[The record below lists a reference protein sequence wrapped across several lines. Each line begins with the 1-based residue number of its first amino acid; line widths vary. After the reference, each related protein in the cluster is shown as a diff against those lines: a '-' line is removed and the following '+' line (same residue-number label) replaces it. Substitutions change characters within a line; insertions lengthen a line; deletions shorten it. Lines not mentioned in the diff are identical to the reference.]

1 MLELS
6 QLAQMIYQKLVVED
20 SDYLASHKPYALA
33 VSGGVDSMAL
43 LRCFEIL
50 QATCGLNFF
59 VIHINH
65 RLRLESEAEQEMMVA
80 YCQERDLDLKVSIWQ
95 HQDDLGGN
103 IEAKARAFRYH
114 AFGKILKDQAS
125 LRLVTAH
132 HSDDQVETGLMR
144 LVHGGHLASFRGMEV
159 LSPLYTYPKA
169 KILRPLLDVEKA
181 SLYDLA
187 RGEGIPYQEDLTN
200 WDKHFQRNR
209 FRQDII
215 PYLERESVN
224 FKAHFRHFQTDLKAL
239 LGLAQPQLNQLL
251 TNLFD
256 QEAGCFRID
265 LEALGQ
271 YSQAEQVLL
280 MEMLFQRCEIPELL
294 AFTRTGMEELVDF
307 LNQGAAQGQWALPG
321 HYVLDKVYQAAFI
334 RLKTRPASYYQ
345 TRPEL
350 SERPLELDKAAIQLE
365 DLSLSW
371 TLAGQEKLQ
380 DTSQSFYLPQSL
392 SDQALTIRHR
402 QAGDYLKLPS
412 GSQQKI
418 RRFFINEK
426 IAQADRQAAW
436 LIVRGQSW
444 VLGIL
449 SQKGQWLYRYPLNGE
464 AAFSQIQ
471 RI

>member
-1 MLELS
+1 MSELS
-6 QLAQMIYQKLVVED
+6 QLAQMIYQKLVAED
-20 SDYLASHKPYALA
+20 SDYLASHRPYALA
-33 VSGGVDSMAL
+33 VSGGVDSMVL
-43 LRCFEIL
+43 LRCFETL
-50 QATCGLNFF
+50 QATHGLNFF

-65 RLRLESEAEQEMMVA
+65 RLRQESEAEQEMMVS
-80 YCQERDLDLKVSIWQ
+80 YCQAHDLDLKVSIWQ
-95 HQDDLGGN
+95 HGADLGGN
-103 IEAKARAFRYH
+103 VEAKARAFRYH
-114 AFGKILKDQAS
+114 AFGKILKAQSS

-169 KILRPLLDVEKA
+169 QILRPLLDVEKA

-187 RGEGIPYQEDLTN
+187 RGEGIPYQEDMTN

-215 PYLERESVN
+215 PYLEGESGN

-239 LGLAQPQLNQLL
+239 LNLAQPQLNQLL

-256 QEAGCFRID
+256 QEVGCFRID

-280 MEMLFQRCEIPELL
+280 MEMLFQRFEIPELL
-294 AFTRTGMEELVDF
+294 AFTRTGMEELVAF

-321 HYVLDKVYQAAFI
+321 NYVLDKVYQAAFV
-334 RLKTRPASYYQ
+334 RLKTSPPNYYQ
-345 TRPEL
+345 VNQNL
-350 SERPLELDKAAIQLE
+350 SESQLELGQPAIQLE
-365 DLSLSW
+365 NFALSW
-371 TLAGQEKLQ
+371 TLAGQDKQ
-380 DTSQSFYLPQSL
+380 KDTSKSFYLPQSL

-426 IAQADRQAAW
+426 IPQADRQAAW
-436 LIVRGQSW
+436 LIVRDQSW

-449 SQKGQWLYRYPLNGE
+449 SQKGQWLYRYPLEGE
-464 AAFSQIQ
+464 ALFSQIQ
-471 RI
+471 RV